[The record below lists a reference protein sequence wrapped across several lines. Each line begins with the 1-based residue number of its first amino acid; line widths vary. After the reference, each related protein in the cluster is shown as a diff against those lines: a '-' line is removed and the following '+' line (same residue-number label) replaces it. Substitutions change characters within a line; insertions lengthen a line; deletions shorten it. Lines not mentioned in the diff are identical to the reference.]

1 MDFTSRQLRAFLL
14 VAEHRSFSRAA
25 QAMYLTPSGIS
36 VLIRELETQLG
47 FRLFD
52 RTTRH
57 VTPTAQ
63 GEAWA
68 PVVRRTIDELR
79 TATATLSAHESERN
93 QSITVGAAPLVA
105 ANLLPQ
111 AIKSFR
117 AHRPAVRIRVFDANL
132 TNVMEA
138 VQSGTIEMAIG
149 VFPAT
154 SGIRRVRLF
163 RFSFLLIRPAETAA
177 PRGSTTWSAAATA
190 DTLIVLPASSPVQHV
205 INQHLAQAKARPG
218 TTVTVNALDTQI
230 AMVEAGEG
238 VAIIPAFGLPV
249 CRNRNVAMTRLVN
262 PVVTMDFHEIR
273 SRGKKLPEAADDFAA
288 FLHSHVSRWAGRAGV
303 L

>member
-14 VAEHRSFSRAA
+14 VADHRNFSRAA
-25 QAMYLTPSGIS
+25 EAMYLTPSGIS

-57 VTPTAQ
+57 VTLTAQ

-68 PVVRRTIDELR
+68 PVVRRTLDELR
-79 TATATLSAHESERN
+79 TATATLSARARERE
-93 QSITVGAAPLVA
+93 QSITVGAAPLIA

-111 AIKSFR
+111 AIKNFR
-117 AHRPAVRIRVFDANL
+117 ANRPAVQIRVFDANL
-132 TNVMEA
+132 TSVIEA
-138 VQSGTIEMAIG
+138 VQSGTIDMGIG
-149 VFPAT
+149 VFRAA

-163 RFSFLLIRPAETAA
+163 RFSFILIRPEAAA
-177 PRGSTTWSAAATA
+177 PWGSTTWSAAATA
-190 DTLIVLPASSPVQHV
+190 DTLIVLPASSPVQHF
-205 INQHLAQAKARPG
+205 ITRHLAQAGTRPV
-218 TTVTVNALDTQI
+218 TTVTVNTLDTQI

-273 SRGKKLPEAADDFAA
+273 SRGKKPPEAADDFAA

>member
-25 QAMYLTPSGIS
+25 EAMFLTPSGIS

-57 VTPTAQ
+57 VRLTAQ
-63 GEAWA
+63 GESWA
-68 PVVRRTIDELR
+68 PVVRRSMDELR
-79 TATATLSAHESERN
+79 TATLTLAERARATS
-93 QSITVGAAPLVA
+93 QSITVGAAPLIA
-105 ANLLPQ
+105 ANLLPP
-111 AIKSFR
+111 AIKNFR
-117 AHRPAVRIRVFDANL
+117 AHRPGVRIRVFDANL
-132 TNVMEA
+132 TTVREA
-138 VQSGTIEMAIG
+138 VQSGAIDMG
-149 VFPAT
+149 IGIFPAA
-154 SGIRRVRLF
+154 GGVRRVRLF
-163 RFSFLLIRPAETAA
+163 RFSFILIRPADSASSA
-177 PRGSTTWSAAATA
+177 SSTWSAAAALA

-205 INQHLAQAKARPG
+205 INRHLEQAGARRV

-238 VAIIPAFGLPV
+238 AAIIPAFGLPV
-249 CRNRNVAMTRLVN
+249 CRNRNVAMSRLVN

-273 SRGKKLPEAADDFAA
+273 SRGRKLPEAADDFAA
-288 FLHSHVSRWAGRAGV
+288 FLHSHLSRWAGRAGV

>member
-25 QAMYLTPSGIS
+25 EAMYLTPSGIS

-68 PVVRRTIDELR
+68 PVVRRTLDELR
-79 TATATLSAHESERN
+79 TATATLSAHERERH

-111 AIKSFR
+111 AIKNFR

-177 PRGSTTWSAAATA
+177 PDRHQCRVGCRAHH
-190 DTLIVLPASSPVQHV
+190 PAGH
-205 INQHLAQAKARPG
+205 R
-218 TTVTVNALDTQI
+218 
-230 AMVEAGEG
+230 
-238 VAIIPAFGLPV
+238 
-249 CRNRNVAMTRLVN
+249 
-262 PVVTMDFHEIR
+262 
-273 SRGKKLPEAADDFAA
+273 
-288 FLHSHVSRWAGRAGV
+288 
-303 L
+303 

>member
-25 QAMYLTPSGIS
+25 AAMYLTPSGVS

-57 VTPTAQ
+57 VALTAQ

-68 PVVRRTIDELR
+68 PVVRRTVDELR
-79 TATATLSAHESERN
+79 TVTATLSERARERN
-93 QSITVGAAPLVA
+93 QSITVGAAPLIA

-111 AIKSFR
+111 AIRNFR

-132 TNVMEA
+132 TSVMEA
-138 VQSGTIEMAIG
+138 VQSGTIDMAIG

-163 RFSFLLIRPAETAA
+163 RFSFILIRPAESAA
-177 PRGSTTWSAAATA
+177 PWGSTTWSAAATA
-190 DTLIVLPASSPVQHV
+190 DTLIVLPAHSPVQHF
-205 INQHLAQAKARPG
+205 INRHLAQAGERPV

-249 CRNRNVAMTRLVN
+249 CRNRNVAMSRLVN

-273 SRGKKLPEAADDFAA
+273 GRGRKLPEAADDFAA
-288 FLHSHVSRWAGRAGV
+288 FLRSHVSRWAGRAGV
-303 L
+303 M

>member
-14 VAEHRSFSRAA
+14 IAERRNFSRAA
-25 QAMYLTPSGIS
+25 EAMYLTPSGIS

-57 VTPTAQ
+57 VTLTVQ

-68 PVVRRTIDELR
+68 PVVRRTLDELR
-79 TATATLSAHESERN
+79 TATATLSEGARERN
-93 QSITVGAAPLVA
+93 QSITVGAAPLIA

-111 AIKSFR
+111 AIKNFR
-117 AHRPAVRIRVFDANL
+117 AHRPAVRVRVFDANL
-132 TNVMEA
+132 TSVMEA
-138 VQSGTIEMAIG
+138 VESGTIDMAIG
-149 VFPAT
+149 VFPAA
-154 SGIRRVRLF
+154 SGIRRIRLF
-163 RFSFLLIRPAETAA
+163 RFSFILIRPAEAA
-177 PRGSTTWSAAATA
+177 VPWGSTTWSAAAA
-190 DTLIVLPASSPVQHV
+190 CDTLIVLPAPSPVQHF
-205 INQHLAQAKARPG
+205 INRHLTQARGRPV

-249 CRNRNVAMTRLVN
+249 CRNRNVAITRLV
-262 PVVTMDFHEIR
+262 IR
-273 SRGKKLPEAADDFAA
+273 
-288 FLHSHVSRWAGRAGV
+288 W
-303 L
+303 

>member
-14 VAEHRSFSRAA
+14 VAEHRNFSRAA
-25 QAMYLTPSGIS
+25 EAMYLTPSGIS

-52 RTTRH
+52 RTTRN
-57 VTPTAQ
+57 VTLTAQ

-68 PVVRRTIDELR
+68 PVVRRTLDELR
-79 TATATLSAHESERN
+79 TATATLSERARERN
-93 QSITVGAAPLVA
+93 QSITVGAAPLIA

-117 AHRPAVRIRVFDANL
+117 AHRPAVRISVFDANL
-132 TNVMEA
+132 TSVMEA
-138 VQSGTIEMAIG
+138 VQSGTIDMAIG

-163 RFSFLLIRPAETAA
+163 RFSFILIRPAETAA
-177 PRGSTTWSAAATA
+177 PWGSTTWSAAATS
-190 DTLIVLPASSPVQHV
+190 DTLIVLPAPSPVQHFV
-205 INQHLAQAKARPG
+205 NRHLAKAGGRPV

-249 CRNRNVAMTRLVN
+249 CRNRNVAMTRLVH

-273 SRGKKLPEAADDFAA
+273 SRGKKLPAAAEDFAA
-288 FLHSHVSRWAGRAGV
+288 FLHSHVSGWAGRAGV

>member
-14 VAEHRSFSRAA
+14 VAEHRNFSRAA
-25 QAMYLTPSGIS
+25 EAMYLTPSGIS

-57 VTPTAQ
+57 VMVTAQ

-68 PVVRRTIDELR
+68 PVVRRALDELR
-79 TATATLSAHESERN
+79 TATATLSARARARD
-93 QSITVGAAPLVA
+93 QSITVGAAPLIA

-132 TNVMEA
+132 TSVMEA
-138 VQSGTIEMAIG
+138 VQSGTIDMAIG
-149 VFPAT
+149 VFPAA

-163 RFSFLLIRPAETAA
+163 RFSFILIRPADTGA
-177 PRGSTTWSAAATA
+177 PWGSTTWSAATTT
-190 DTLIVLPASSPVQHV
+190 DTLIVLPAPSPVQHF
-205 INQHLAQAKARPG
+205 INRHLAQAGRHV
-218 TTVTVNALDTQI
+218 TSVTVNSLDTQI

-238 VAIIPAFGLPV
+238 VAVIPAFGLPV
-249 CRNRNVAMTRLVN
+249 CRNRNVAMSRLVN

>member
-14 VAEHRSFSRAA
+14 VADHRNFSRAA
-25 QAMYLTPSGIS
+25 EAMYLTPSGIS

-57 VTPTAQ
+57 VTLTAQ

-68 PVVRRTIDELR
+68 PVVRRTLDELR
-79 TATATLSAHESERN
+79 TATATLSARARERE
-93 QSITVGAAPLVA
+93 QSITVGAAPLIA

-111 AIKSFR
+111 AIKNFR
-117 AHRPAVRIRVFDANL
+117 ANRPAVQIRVFDANL
-132 TNVMEA
+132 TSVIEA
-138 VQSGTIEMAIG
+138 VQSGTIDMGIG
-149 VFPAT
+149 VFRAA

-163 RFSFLLIRPAETAA
+163 RFSFILIRPEAAA
-177 PRGSTTWSAAATA
+177 PWGSTTWSAAATA
-190 DTLIVLPASSPVQHV
+190 DTLIVLPASSPVQHF
-205 INQHLAQAKARPG
+205 ITRHLAQAGTRPV
-218 TTVTVNALDTQI
+218 TTVTVNTLDTQI

-249 CRNRNVAMTRLVN
+249 CRNRNVAITRLVN

-273 SRGKKLPEAADDFAA
+273 SRGKKPPEAADDFAA

>member
-68 PVVRRTIDELR
+68 PVVRRTMDELR
-79 TATATLSAHESERN
+79 TATATLSAHESARN

-111 AIKSFR
+111 AIKNFR
-117 AHRPAVRIRVFDANL
+117 ANRPAVQIRVFDANL
-132 TNVMEA
+132 TSVIEA
-138 VQSGTIEMAIG
+138 VQSGTIDMGIG
-149 VFPAT
+149 VFRAA

-163 RFSFLLIRPAETAA
+163 RFSFILIRPEAAA
-177 PRGSTTWSAAATA
+177 PWGSTTWSAAATA
-190 DTLIVLPASSPVQHV
+190 DTLIVLPASSPVQHF
-205 INQHLAQAKARPG
+205 ITRHLAQAGTRPV
-218 TTVTVNALDTQI
+218 TTVTVNTLDTQI

-249 CRNRNVAMTRLVN
+249 CRNRNVAITRLVN

-273 SRGKKLPEAADDFAA
+273 SRGKKPPEAADDFAA

>member
-14 VAEHRSFSRAA
+14 VADHRNFSRAA
-25 QAMYLTPSGIS
+25 EAMYLTPSGIS

-57 VTPTAQ
+57 VTLTAQ

-68 PVVRRTIDELR
+68 PVVRRTLDELR
-79 TATATLSAHESERN
+79 TATATLSARARERE
-93 QSITVGAAPLVA
+93 QSITVGAAPLIA

-111 AIKSFR
+111 AIKNFR
-117 AHRPAVRIRVFDANL
+117 ANRPAVQIRVFDANL
-132 TNVMEA
+132 TSVIEA
-138 VQSGTIEMAIG
+138 VQSGTIDMGIG
-149 VFPAT
+149 VFRAA

-163 RFSFLLIRPAETAA
+163 RFSFILIRPEAAA
-177 PRGSTTWSAAATA
+177 PWGSTTWSAAATA
-190 DTLIVLPASSPVQHV
+190 DTLIVLPASSPVQHF
-205 INQHLAQAKARPG
+205 ITRHLAQAGTRPV
-218 TTVTVNALDTQI
+218 TTVTVNTLDTQI

-238 VAIIPAFGLPV
+238 VAIMPAFGLPV
-249 CRNRNVAMTRLVN
+249 CRNRNVAITRLVN

-273 SRGKKLPEAADDFAA
+273 SRGKKPPEAADDFAA

>member
-25 QAMYLTPSGIS
+25 EAMYLTPSGIS

-57 VTPTAQ
+57 VMLTAQ

-68 PVVRRTIDELR
+68 PVVRRALDELR
-79 TATATLSAHESERN
+79 TATATLSDRARERN

-111 AIKSFR
+111 AIKNFR
-117 AHRPAVRIRVFDANL
+117 AHRPGVRIHVFDANL
-132 TNVMEA
+132 ATVREA
-138 VQSGTIEMAIG
+138 VESGAIDMAIG
-149 VFPAT
+149 IFPAA
-154 SGIRRVRLF
+154 SGIRRARLF
-163 RFSFLLIRPAETAA
+163 RFSFILIRPADTAA
-177 PRGSTTWSAAATA
+177 SSASTTWSAAAAA
-190 DTLIVLPASSPVQHV
+190 DTLIVLPASSPVQHF
-205 INQHLAQAKARPG
+205 INRHLAQAGRHV
-218 TTVTVNALDTQI
+218 TSVTVNALDTQI

-238 VAIIPAFGLPV
+238 VAVIPAFGLPV
-249 CRNRNVAMTRLVN
+249 CRNRNVAMSRLVN

>member
-25 QAMYLTPSGIS
+25 EAMYLTPSGIS

-57 VTPTAQ
+57 VTLTAQ

-68 PVVRRTIDELR
+68 PVVRRALDELR
-79 TATATLSAHESERN
+79 TATTTLSERARERN
-93 QSITVGAAPLVA
+93 QSITVGAAPLIA

-111 AIKSFR
+111 AIKNFR

-132 TNVMEA
+132 TSVMEA
-138 VQSGTIEMAIG
+138 VQSGTIDMAIG
-149 VFPAT
+149 VFPAA

-163 RFSFLLIRPAETAA
+163 RFSFILIRPAETAA
-177 PRGSTTWSAAATA
+177 PWGSTTWSAAATA
-190 DTLIVLPASSPVQHV
+190 DTLIVLPALSPVQHF
-205 INQHLAQAKARPG
+205 INRHLAKTGARPV
-218 TTVTVNALDTQI
+218 TTVTVNTLDTQI

-249 CRNRNVAMTRLVN
+249 CRNRHVAMTRLVN